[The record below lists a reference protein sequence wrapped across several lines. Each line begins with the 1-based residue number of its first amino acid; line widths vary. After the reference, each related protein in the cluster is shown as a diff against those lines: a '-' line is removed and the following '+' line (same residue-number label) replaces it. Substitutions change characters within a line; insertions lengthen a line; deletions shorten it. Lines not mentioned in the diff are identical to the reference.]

1 MVAVHPVLLPVD
13 QADLQQYL
21 PLNDRKGR
29 AYLVLRDLFVNKA
42 LAVRSMANHAG
53 GEITGS
59 VENHP
64 VRQCIQI
71 ERRLSSGS

>member
-1 MVAVHPVLLPVD
+1 MMAVHPVLLPVD

-29 AYLVLRDLFVNKA
+29 AYLVLRDLFDNKA

-53 GEITGS
+53 G
-59 VENHP
+59 
-64 VRQCIQI
+64 R
-71 ERRLSSGS
+71 